1 VEWCSQVAYLPQQV
15 FLIDNIVRGNVAIGV
30 EKSEIDEIRL
40 REALRQARLA
50 EVVEQLSQG
59 VETILRERGVR
70 FSGG

>member
-1 VEWCSQVAYLPQQV
+1 MEWCSQVAYLPQQV

-30 EKSEIDEIRL
+30 DKSEIDEIRL

>member
-1 VEWCSQVAYLPQQV
+1 MEWCSQVAYLPQQV

>member
-1 VEWCSQVAYLPQQV
+1 VAYLPQQV

>member
-1 VEWCSQVAYLPQQV
+1 MAYLPQQV